1 MENDRHQDMSAAI
14 TIFIYKRPENLE
26 AIISV
31 LREFH
36 PAKIFLIADGPKNK
50 SEALVVKKTREKIE
64 SLIDWPCQVYK
75 NYSEVNMGLKGR
87 FKTGI
92 DWVFSHCNKA
102 IFIED
107 DCIPNYTFFEFCDE
121 LLEKYKD
128 DKRIMTIS
136 GNNFEFGKHQS
147 KESYHFSL
155 YPHVWGWATWKRA
168 WADYDSDISDWP
180 LLRNTPW
187 LRTVLGGF
195 VISKFWKYIFDRL
208 YKGEINT
215 WDYQLAYASWKTGS
229 LHIVPSINL
238 VSNVG
243 YGRESTNI
251 KHKNKTLYVP
261 ARPIH
266 FPLIHPKQ
274 IIANKAADR
283 LIDNLVYVHPL
294 GKVSLLIKSLLGIL

>member
-1 MENDRHQDMSAAI
+1 MSTAVA
-14 TIFIYKRPENLE
+14 IFIYKRPENLE

-31 LREFH
+31 LKEFH
-36 PAKIFLIADGPKNK
+36 PARILLIADGPKNK
-50 SEALVVKKTREKIE
+50 SEALVVKNTREKIE

-75 NYSEVNMGLKGR
+75 NYSLVNMGLKER

-92 DWVFSHCNKA
+92 DWVFNHCDKA

-107 DCIPNYTFFEFCDE
+107 DCIPNYTFFEFCTE
-121 LLEKYKD
+121 LLEKYID
-128 DKRIMTIS
+128 DKRVMTIS
-136 GNNFEFGKHQS
+136 GNNFEFGKGKS
-147 KESYHFSL
+147 KDSYHFSQ

-180 LLRNTPW
+180 SLRNTPW
-187 LRTVLGGF
+187 LRIVLGGF
-195 VISKFWKYIFDRL
+195 IISKFWKYIFDRL
-208 YKGEINT
+208 YASKINT

-274 IIANKAADR
+274 IIANKEADR
-283 LIDNLVYVHPL
+283 LVDNLVYVHPI